1 MIQAGLA
8 AIALL
13 AALIVPASADWLNPR
28 AALADATEDLRR
40 AQSLYKSLGD
50 QSEQHQSTTQR
61 HAATGD
67 VIHPPDADIDPK
79 MTVVPPHRHGTM
91 RVIPP
96 PGSPGGDRNI
106 TPK

>member
-13 AALIVPASADWLNPR
+13 AALVVPASADWLNPR

-40 AQSLYKSLGD
+40 AQSLYQSLRD
-50 QSEQHQSTTQR
+50 KTEQHQSTTKRQ
-61 HAATGD
+61 ADTGD

-79 MTVVPPHRHGTM
+79 MMVVPPHPHGTM

-96 PGSPGGDRNI
+96 FRSPGGDRNI

>member
-1 MIQAGLA
+1 MIQAWLA

-13 AALIVPASADWLNPR
+13 VALVVPASADWLSSR
-28 AALADATEDLRR
+28 AVMADASDDLRR
-40 AQSLYKSLGD
+40 AQSLYRSLRD
-50 QSEQHQSTTQR
+50 KTEQHQSTTQR
-61 HAATGD
+61 QADTGD

-79 MTVVPPHRHGTM
+79 MMVVPPHQHGTM

-96 PGSPGGDRNI
+96 PGSPGDERNI